1 MADNEALV
9 RALRW
14 GKNQFSLEPQPDQD
28 LISPETAG
36 DFALGMVPGVGQA
49 MALRDMYRGYQAK
62 DPVAMSTAALG
73 LVPFGKLG
81 SVMKNKIIAGAG
93 AADAPYDAMLKAR
106 NALKKGADPE
116 AVWQEHGVFK
126 GYDKG
131 TAGGQLKWEIPD
143 TNAKFK
149 EGAFQVDKAGKSTFG
164 GKLGD
169 LLDHLELFKNYPQL
183 ADMNVSAYHKKGLK
197 RGGSQ
202 LGNDLEMFSKDPDD
216 LLKVLLHET
225 QHRVQDI
232 EKFGR
237 GGNPTQFASSLAR
250 EAVMD
255 NPALAGTVL
264 NQKGPKWKE
273 IAQKSVGLYNG
284 LPGEIESRSV
294 EKRFGMTPELLRK
307 YSPARTAKN
316 MGYGPEMVTTKEKM
330 PLFSLA
336 GLDDVE

>member
-1 MADNEALV
+1 MV
-9 RALRW
+9 
-14 GKNQFSLEPQPDQD
+14 
-28 LISPETAG
+28 
-36 DFALGMVPGVGQA
+36 LGSVPGVGQA
-49 MALRDMYRGYQAK
+49 MALRDMYRGYKAD
-62 DPVAMSTAALG
+62 DPVAMGTAAIG
-73 LVPFGKLG
+73 LLPFGTLG
-81 SVMKNKIIAGAG
+81 GVLKNKIIAGS
-93 AADAPYDAMLKAR
+93 AAKEAPYEKMLAAR
-106 NALKKGADPE
+106 NAMKKPGADPE
-116 AVWQEHGVFK
+116 AIWQEHGVFK

-149 EGAFQVDKAGKSTFG
+149 EGAFQAYPEGKTGFG
-164 GKLGD
+164 GRLGD
-169 LLDHLELFKNYPQL
+169 LLDHPELFKNYPQL
-183 ADMNVSAYHKKGLK
+183 ADMNVSAYYKKGTK

-202 LGNDLEMFSKDPDD
+202 LGNDLEMYSKDPDD

-225 QHRVQDI
+225 QHKVQDI

-264 NQKGPKWKE
+264 DPKGSRWKE
-273 IAQKSVGLYNG
+273 IAQKSTQLYNG

-307 YSPARTAKN
+307 YSPARTARN

-336 GLDDVE
+336 GMGDVE